1 MRYRKI
7 TNKGPFYEALE
18 QVCSY
23 QAKNRSRVILRSF
36 FLGGHIFAT
45 VCTQNHFI

>member
-45 VCTQNHFI
+45 VYTQNHFI